1 VQKSRIDGMEANMNV
16 LSVPPLSF
24 GEKFEDA
31 YEVILILDD
40 REQFATHGLV
50 NFLLQGNL
58 LRCLKLIMLCFRH

>member
-1 VQKSRIDGMEANMNV
+1 VQKSRIDGMEANTNV
-16 LSVPPLSF
+16 LSMPPLSF

-50 NFLLQGNL
+50 NFS
-58 LRCLKLIMLCFRH
+58 CFWEICYAA